1 MRCPLTPRLPPKSRR
16 RLRQNERTADIH
28 PEQLVEVVQG
38 VVEDGVAGDHAG
50 VTAHRGRVAA
60 KTLLDRT
67 EGSLDVRPLADV
79 CLEVPDAIPRPVILR
94 AGDVN
99 YIDGHDCSSATGQPR
114 ADVLA
119 QGPRPAAYHYQ
130 FAREVDVI
138 HRRPTL
144 VVAAL
149 SQPPASRVPKA
160 TAKGDCS
167 PPSSGCVLE
176 P

>member
-1 MRCPLTPRLPPKSRR
+1 MPPDARLPPKSRR

-67 EGSLDVRPLADV
+67 EGSLDIRSLADV
-79 CLEVPDAIPRPVILR
+79 CLEVPDAIRRPVILR

-119 QGPRPAAYHYQ
+119 QRSRPAAYHYQ

-149 SQPPASRVPKA
+149 S
-160 TAKGDCS
+160 
-167 PPSSGCVLE
+167 
-176 P
+176 